1 MDRVF
6 EVLSHRIRRAIIES
20 IAERGPRSFTQ
31 LMDDADVKD
40 TGTLT
45 FHLRKMA
52 GFLRKNERGDY
63 ELTELGWKAYSV
75 LKNLKGAG
83 ETKPAERVE
92 VKREAVQESLEP
104 QVVVLGDRIKVVIN
118 RSLLEHVKS
127 RGKRLVVM
135 DAVAVDIADDVDPK
149 LFDEVVE
156 SIVDVVTVRA
166 PESLKGLI
174 ELKCR
179 DVASI
184 HVGRGGPS
192 MLPGLGFIGDIVGS
206 IVSTVS
212 SIVESIVEP
221 LASLGEVVSE
231 AASRDRRLV
240 YSESFTGVRGL
251 SVDITGG
258 YFKAVTARGGEARI
272 SVYESLRDGKCRYNV
287 DLRDGILMVDASGC
301 IVEVSIPEVELD
313 VVEASVS
320 GGYTALSLT
329 RGAKRVSCVLSGG
342 LLEVDLGN
350 MAASTVELSVSG
362 GKMRV
367 NLSYRVY
374 EGSSRV
380 NLDLAGGLLEA
391 EMKVP
396 KGVRV
401 DYKVDRIGGWATV
414 SVDRELQEIEKA
426 VGRLEVDISVTGGL
440 ARVGI
445 KRAESS

>member
-6 EVLSHRIRRAIIES
+6 EVLGHRIRRAVIES

-45 FHLRKMA
+45 FHLRKMV

-75 LKNLKGAG
+75 LKNLKGAR
-83 ETKPAERVE
+83 EAKPAEPIE

-104 QVVVLGDRIKVVIN
+104 QVVVLSGRIKVVID
-118 RSLLEHVKS
+118 RSLLELVKS

-135 DAVAVDIADDVDPK
+135 DAIEVDIADDVDPK

-156 SIVDVVTVRA
+156 SIEDVVTVGA
-166 PESLKGLI
+166 PESLKSLI

-184 HVGRGGPS
+184 DIRHRGPS
-192 MLPGLGFIGDIVGS
+192 TLPGLGFIGDIVGS
-206 IVSTVS
+206 IASTVS

-258 YFKAVTARGGEARI
+258 YFKAVTARGGEARV

-287 DLRDGILMVDASGC
+287 DLRDGILGVDASGC

-320 GGYTALSLT
+320 GGYTALSLAS
-329 RGAKRVSCVLSGG
+329 GAKRVECVLSGG
-342 LLEVDLGN
+342 LLEVDLGS

-362 GKMRV
+362 GKMRA
-367 NLSYRVY
+367 NLSYRAY

-414 SVDRELQEIEKA
+414 SVDRELQETEKA
-426 VGRLEVDISVTGGL
+426 VGRLEVDINVTGGL
-440 ARVGI
+440 ARVEI
-445 KRAESS
+445 KRAEG